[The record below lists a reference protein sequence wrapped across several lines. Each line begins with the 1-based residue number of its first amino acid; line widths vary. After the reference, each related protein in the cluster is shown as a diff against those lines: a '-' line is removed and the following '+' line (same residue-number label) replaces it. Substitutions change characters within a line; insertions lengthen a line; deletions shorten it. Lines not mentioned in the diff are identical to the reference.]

1 MDKAMSVH
9 VESMF
14 SVLGLI
20 RDGSRNNWLIPEKFE
35 IMNDSKIWKLR
46 LNVYFWWILME
57 MYFSIENMGTYYNY
71 KDTISIFEIRRFEI

>member
-20 RDGSRNNWLIPEKFE
+20 RDGSRNNWFIPEKFE
-35 IMNDSKIWKLR
+35 IMNDSKILKFR

-57 MYFSIENMGTYYNY
+57 MYFLIENMGTYYNF
-71 KDTISIFEIRRFEI
+71 KDTISIFASRKFEI